1 MKGTA
6 MFDYT
11 TAALNEATVRLSDG
25 SEWTIHF
32 VPAGTD
38 GWNIPVI
45 RAYDY
50 TDDTQ
55 IWNTDGTALSADADI
70 VGVV

>member
-1 MKGTA
+1 MT
-6 MFDYT
+6 DYT
-11 TAALNEATVRLSDG
+11 EAACCEATVRLSDG

-38 GWNIPVI
+38 GWNCPVI

-50 TDDTQ
+50 NDDTQ
-55 IWNTDGTALSADADI
+55 YWNTDGTAISADADI
-70 VGVV
+70 VEIVE

>member
-1 MKGTA
+1 MT
-6 MFDYT
+6 DYT
-11 TAALNEATVRLSDG
+11 EAARCEATVRLADG
-25 SEWTIHF
+25 SEWTIHL
-32 VPAGTD
+32 VPADTD
-38 GWNIPVI
+38 GWNVPVI

-70 VGVV
+70 VEIME

>member
-1 MKGTA
+1 MT
-6 MFDYT
+6 DYT
-11 TAALNEATVRLSDG
+11 EAALREATVRLADG
-25 SEWTIHF
+25 SEWCVHF

-45 RAYDY
+45 RAFDIV
-50 TDDTQ
+50 DTQ

-70 VGVV
+70 VEIVE

>member
-1 MKGTA
+1 MT
-6 MFDYT
+6 DYAE
-11 TAALNEATVRLSDG
+11 AALREATVRLSDG

-38 GWNIPVI
+38 GWNVPVI

-50 TDDTQ
+50 IDDTQ
-55 IWNTDGTALSADADI
+55 IWNVDGTAISADANI
-70 VGVV
+70 VEIVE